1 MPKMPNIS
9 FCSRLQQHAALTP
22 IKAKEKKK
30 KKKFKEKTKKK
41 KKKKKK
47 TVLARNPPNHYVQLV
62 FQVSKS
68 NRETHNHVL

>member
-30 KKKFKEKTKKK
+30 KNSSSEESTKSLC
-41 KKKKKK
+41 
-47 TVLARNPPNHYVQLV
+47 TVGVPSL
-62 FQVSKS
+62 
-68 NRETHNHVL
+68 